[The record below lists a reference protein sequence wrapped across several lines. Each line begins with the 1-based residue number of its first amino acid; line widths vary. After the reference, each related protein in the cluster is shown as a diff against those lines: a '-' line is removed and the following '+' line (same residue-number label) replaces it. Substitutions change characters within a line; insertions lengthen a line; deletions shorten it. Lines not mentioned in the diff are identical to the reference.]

1 MRQQARPGIALI
13 VFVLYLI
20 AFYGVW
26 IINGV
31 DYNRIGDDATTI
43 AKWYVAPLAAG
54 SVVLI
59 IAVSAMGW
67 WRPVLFEREKATPRW
82 LLIGPIL
89 MALTAVVFL
98 LSKDYSNTTTTMV
111 LLLVIGSIGVGFGE
125 EVATR
130 GVLLTGFRGRFTEP
144 WVWFWST
151 ALFGLLHLPNAFFGA
166 GISAVAQVFLA
177 FGGGTMFYILRR
189 VSGTLIWAMLLHGF
203 WDFASFIG
211 DGGGG
216 AAALVFVN
224 GAIALVLV
232 WVLLRRERGL
242 RIVPLGAEAEKQ
254 PA

>member
-1 MRQQARPGIALI
+1 
-13 VFVLYLI
+13 
-20 AFYGVW
+20 
-26 IINGV
+26 
-31 DYNRIGDDATTI
+31 
-43 AKWYVAPLAAG
+43 
-54 SVVLI
+54 VVLI

-89 MALTAVVFL
+89 MALTAVAFL

-111 LLLVIGSIGVGFGE
+111 LLLVMGSIGVGFCE
-125 EVATR
+125 ETATR

-166 GISAVAQVFLA
+166 GISAVGQVFLA
-177 FGGGTMFYILRR
+177 FAGGTMFYILRR

-211 DGGGG
+211 DGGETT
-216 AAALVFVN
+216 AILVFVN
-224 GAIALVLV
+224 GAVALWLV
-232 WVLLRRERGL
+232 WVLLRKERGL
-242 RIVPLGAEAEKQ
+242 RIVPLGARPEKQ